1 MRQER
6 KPEAGEYKHNDAEHF
21 IWIFERRTR
30 SVICFVFQCGPKSY
44 LTPQLLGFSFVL
56 DRIVHLPVPSGN
68 VSRHGKKIAEIFSAD
83 DRSTIERMGPDAER
97 VSGKKRGEVWR
108 KSQPKPPRFDLPASP
123 NPNQDPI
130 FWTSEF

>member
-1 MRQER
+1 MGQER

-56 DRIVHLPVPSGN
+56 DRIVHLPVPSETLPL
-68 VSRHGKKIAEIFSAD
+68 RGKKIWKSCGELRGRQNAGVFIKMICDVRF
-83 DRSTIERMGPDAER
+83 R
-97 VSGKKRGEVWR
+97 VG
-108 KSQPKPPRFDLPASP
+108 
-123 NPNQDPI
+123 
-130 FWTSEF
+130 